1 MPLPCT
7 QREIRQLGWD
17 APDVILVSG
26 DAYIDSPYSGVAV
39 IGRVLEREGFRT
51 AILSQPDPASTEAF
65 RSLGEPRLFWGV
77 TSGCVDSMVANYTAA
92 GRRRRQDDFTPGGVN
107 NARPDRAVIVYC
119 NQIRA
124 AFKPCKPIVI
134 GGIEASLR
142 RIAHYDCWS
151 DTVRRPLLF
160 DAKAD
165 ALVYGMGE
173 RTITALAR
181 AWRDGTDWRGLRGLC
196 HALPASSQARPA
208 NAVALPDFNTV
219 AAPTPEGRSAFL
231 EMFRLFAANQE
242 AHTASPLLQ
251 KVDTRCLVHNPPAPP
266 LTSAELDAVYALPF
280 TLDPHP
286 AVAARG
292 PIRAL
297 DTIRFSLTT
306 HRGCYGACRFCAIA
320 MHQGRQVVSRS
331 QSAILD
337 EARRMTR
344 HPAFTGILRDVGG
357 PTANMYGFDCSR
369 KTLQGACPDRECLFP
384 ACCDSLR
391 PNHGPQREL
400 LASLRRLP
408 GVRKVFVAS
417 GIRPDLIA
425 ADPRHGDGYID
436 DLAAHHVSG
445 QIKLAPEH
453 TEPRV
458 LAAMGK
464 PGLDALLTFKRKF
477 EAANRR
483 HGLRQFLTY
492 YFIAAHPGCTDDDMR
507 RLRRFVASH
516 LHLNPEQ
523 VQIFTPTPSTWSTA
537 MYYTGYDPFSGTPIH
552 VTRNPRDKQRQ
563 KAILAPDA
571 ARARN
576 LVITKR
582 G

>member
-1 MPLPCT
+1 
-7 QREIRQLGWD
+7 
-17 APDVILVSG
+17 
-26 DAYIDSPYSGVAV
+26 
-39 IGRVLEREGFRT
+39 
-51 AILSQPDPASTEAF
+51 
-65 RSLGEPRLFWGV
+65 
-77 TSGCVDSMVANYTAA
+77 
-92 GRRRRQDDFTPGGVN
+92 
-107 NARPDRAVIVYC
+107 
-119 NQIRA
+119 
-124 AFKPCKPIVI
+124 
-134 GGIEASLR
+134 
-142 RIAHYDCWS
+142 
-151 DTVRRPLLF
+151 
-160 DAKAD
+160 
-165 ALVYGMGE
+165 
-173 RTITALAR
+173 
-181 AWRDGTDWRGLRGLC
+181 
-196 HALPASSQARPA
+196 
-208 NAVALPDFNTV
+208 
-219 AAPTPEGRSAFL
+219 
-231 EMFRLFAANQE
+231 
-242 AHTASPLLQ
+242 
-251 KVDTRCLVHNPPAPP
+251 
-266 LTSAELDAVYALPF
+266 
-280 TLDPHP
+280 
-286 AVAARG
+286 
-292 PIRAL
+292 
-297 DTIRFSLTT
+297 
-306 HRGCYGACRFCAIA
+306 